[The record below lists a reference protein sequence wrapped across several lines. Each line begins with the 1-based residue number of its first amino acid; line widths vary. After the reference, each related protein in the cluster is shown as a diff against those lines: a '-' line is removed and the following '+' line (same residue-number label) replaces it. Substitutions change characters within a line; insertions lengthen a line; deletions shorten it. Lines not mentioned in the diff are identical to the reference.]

1 MRRAITSADT
11 VAQENIEPENQRG
24 RELEIRESERDR
36 ERASENQWVRE
47 RSSQGIRE
55 RERGRDGEV
64 DG

>member
-36 ERASENQWVRE
+36 ERASVNQWVRE